1 MCFSL
6 QENRFFV
13 REGNG
18 QNGGDWR
25 AGKTKGRNGNMYLSI
40 WEGASFIFEFAVWS
54 LNLHPCS
61 RGKGDGL
68 SFNWVKS
75 NALIG
80 HVAFYY
86 LCQTD
91 NNFLARFKF
100 SGLYI
105 YSFQVFYYFGV
116 RIYLFEYCR
125 SIWKFYYFKNLVL
138 INILLTWMFFL

>member
-1 MCFSL
+1 MVKMEETGE
-6 QENRFFV
+6 Q
-13 REGNG
+13 GK
-18 QNGGDWR
+18 WR
-25 AGKTKGRNGNMYLSI
+25 VEMEICICQFGRVQFY
-40 WEGASFIFEFAVWS
+40 FEFAVWS